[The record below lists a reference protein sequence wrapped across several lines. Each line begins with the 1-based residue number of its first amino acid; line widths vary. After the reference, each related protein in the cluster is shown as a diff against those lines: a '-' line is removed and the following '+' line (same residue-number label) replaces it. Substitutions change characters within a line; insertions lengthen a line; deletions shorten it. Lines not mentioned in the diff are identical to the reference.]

1 VDTWLFVDQCAVQFH
16 TKDFSSK
23 TKWFDTLFHAINNA
37 TDNNDLALAECVI
50 SDQVRR
56 MLSFGAMCWD

>member
-1 VDTWLFVDQCAVQFH
+1 MQFH